1 MEYYYSGYRRAGKRG
16 REENKRKNHYIAR
29 ARWRTSRYCLRT
41 EFIFFS
47 GFKEKVF
54 IKEGTIQM
62 DDGTRVRNRNNKF
75 FCIDMVIRTLIL

>member
-1 MEYYYSGYRRAGKRG
+1 MQIPKGFQCTNKM
-16 REENKRKNHYIAR
+16 RERKIKGKNHYIAR

-41 EFIFFS
+41 ELIFFS

-62 DDGTRVRNRNNKF
+62 DDGTRVRNRNNTSF
-75 FCIDMVIRTLIL
+75 LH

>member
-1 MEYYYSGYRRAGKRG
+1 MRERKIKGKF
-16 REENKRKNHYIAR
+16 IAR

-41 EFIFFS
+41 ELIFFS

-62 DDGTRVRNRNNKF
+62 DDGTRVRNRNNTSF
-75 FCIDMVIRTLIL
+75 LH